1 MKNRFLVI
9 VKEGNSKEDVDSYKT
24 LKEAEEKVKLL
35 YKNKENILNADLNEN
50 YKDHFRYLEWEIVD
64 LGA

>member
-9 VKEGNSKEDVDSYKT
+9 VKEGNSKENVNYYKT
-24 LKEAEEKVKLL
+24 LKEAEEKVEWL

-50 YKDHFRYLEWEIVD
+50 YKDHFKNLEWEIVD

>member
-9 VKEGNSKEDVDSYKT
+9 VKEGNSKENVNSYKT
-24 LKEAEEKVKLL
+24 LKEAEEKVKWC
-35 YKNKENILNADLNEN
+35 YQNKENILNADVNEN
-50 YKDHFRYLEWEIVD
+50 YKDHFKNLEWEIID

>member
-24 LKEAEEKVKLL
+24 LKEAKEKVKCL

-50 YKDHFRYLEWEIVD
+50 YKNHFKNLEWEIID

>member
-9 VKEGNSKEDVDSYKT
+9 VKEGNSKENVNSYKT
-24 LKEAEEKVKLL
+24 LKEAEEKVKWC
-35 YKNKENILNADLNEN
+35 YQNKENILNADVNEN
-50 YKDHFRYLEWEIVD
+50 YKDLFKNLEWEIID

>member
-1 MKNRFLVI
+1 MKLFSEYI
-9 VKEGNSKEDVDSYKT
+9 V
-24 LKEAEEKVKLL
+24 EAEEKVKWL

-50 YKDHFRYLEWEIVD
+50 YKDHFKNLEWEIVD